1 MEERA
6 RAAEKAF
13 RSEDVVLLLSE
24 LLGVA
29 EQTMAGRSLEPS
41 LGRRAAGLDRLVGIV
56 SAMVGCVRMEMQ
68 SGNRSKKE
76 RFLDS
81 GRGKLV
87 VVN

>member
-13 RSEDVVLLLSE
+13 RSEDMLLSE

-29 EQTMAGRSLEPS
+29 LQTMVGRSLAPS

-56 SAMVGCVRMEMQ
+56 SDMVGCVRREW
-68 SGNRSKKE
+68 SEG
-76 RFLDS
+76 L
-81 GRGKLV
+81 
-87 VVN
+87 